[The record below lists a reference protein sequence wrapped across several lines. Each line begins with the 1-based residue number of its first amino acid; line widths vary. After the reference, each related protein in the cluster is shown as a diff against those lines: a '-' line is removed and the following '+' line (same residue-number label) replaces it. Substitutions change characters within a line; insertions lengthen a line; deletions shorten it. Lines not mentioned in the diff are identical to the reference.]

1 MIDWLA
7 IFAFAAF
14 SIFTIVAVFYYPAA
28 FIEQRWPFRDKKKK
42 KGNSGA
48 KFG

>member
-7 IFAFAAF
+7 LFAFAAF
-14 SIFTIVAVFYYPAA
+14 SIFTIVAVFYFPAA
-28 FIEQRWPFRDKKKK
+28 FIEKRWPFRDKSKKK
-42 KGNSGA
+42 VNSGA